1 MNRILEYLEKYDESL
16 TVAQLKEAIQI
27 AKAVEDQKEIDNL
40 NQIKQEFANTYLK
53 VIDEEHMFGRTLNI
67 YHIKEIVRT
76 ERCTDWSLVY
86 YAKGNKISFSERE
99 AYSRAFKPNTTHDS
113 FSEEELRAMT
123 KITEQEY
130 DEYVHHYSRIKTMLS
145 EIVK

>member
-1 MNRILEYLEKYDESL
+1 MSRILEIIAKYDENL
-16 TVAQLKEAIQI
+16 TIAQLKQAIELDKRI
-27 AKAVEDQKEIDNL
+27 ADQKEIDDL
-40 NQIKQEFANTYLK
+40 NQLKEEFANTYLK
-53 VIDEEHMFGRTLNI
+53 IIDEENMFGKTLNV

-86 YAKGNKISFSERE
+86 YVKGSKISFSERE

-113 FSEEELRAMT
+113 FSEEELKEMT

-130 DEYVHHYSRIKTMLS
+130 DEYMHQYSRIKTMLT
-145 EIVK
+145 EIIG

>member
-1 MNRILEYLEKYDESL
+1 MSRILEYLEKYDENL

-27 AKAVEDQKEIDNL
+27 AKDVEDQKEIDNL

-53 VIDEEHMFGRTLNI
+53 VIDEEHMFGKTLNI

-130 DEYVHHYSRIKTMLS
+130 NEYVHQYSRIKTMLS

>member
-1 MNRILEYLEKYDESL
+1 MSRILEVIAKYDESL
-16 TVAQLKEAIQI
+16 TIAELKKAIEADKRI
-27 AKAVEDQKEIDNL
+27 ADQKEIDDL
-40 NQIKQEFANTYLK
+40 NQIKEEFSNTYLK
-53 VIDEEHMFGRTLNI
+53 VIDEERMFGKTLNV

-76 ERCTDWSLVY
+76 ERCSDWSLVY
-86 YAKGNKISFSERE
+86 YAKGSKISFSERE

-113 FSEEELRAMT
+113 FSEEDLRAMT

-130 DEYVHHYSRIKTMLS
+130 DEYVHQYSRIKTMLT